1 MHLGTLAYLISQ
13 CILRGRWARRFCR
26 YISGGQLCRLVAA
39 RGCVAVDGFRRLCRS
54 RARCCSIGCGS
65 CLVGRGCGSRAVGIH
80 LVTRGAGRPGFRSCR
95 PGGCLC
101 GRRVGRTGFLCT
113 GGCRTCLR
121 GRCAACRCA
130 LRITAASR
138 RDTFRLAR
146 SLGHALG
153 LAHLVGLAGTLGFG
167 SRALHDLRAAVQI
180 FGTRP
185 LALAFLLQ
193 ALLLGT
199 SFGHALRHLLEATRP
214 DVGHQRPEGQR
225 RCGIPARLGR
235 RPGCAQLF
243 QHRFSGGNRRAGAQ
257 RGFGLHAM

>member
-1 MHLGTLAYLISQ
+1 MADLISQ
-13 CILRGRWARRFCR
+13 RIIRGRCARRFCR

-65 CLVGRGCGSRAVGIH
+65 RLVGRGSGGGAVGINRI
-80 LVTRGAGRPGFRSCR
+80 TGCCGRSGFRSSR
-95 PGGCLC
+95 PGDCLC
-101 GRRVGRTGFLCT
+101 GRFVGRTGFLST
-113 GGCRTCLR
+113 GRFRTCLR

-199 SFGHALRHLLEATRP
+199 SFGHALRHLLEAARP
-214 DVGHQRPEGQR
+214 DVGHQRPERQR
-225 RCGIPARLGR
+225 RCGIPARPGGC
-235 RPGCAQLF
+235 PGCAQLF